1 MAAMDEKFKA
11 WMSKTQEAI
20 IEPDLPIIVCP
31 RSPQFRSAT
40 CSVAAGSALRAQLR
54 AAVPPQDPHH
64 HLWDHQG
71 EPGPG
76 RYLIDEI
83 AEDVNSGHNIVKT
96 VRRAFSPQL
105 APAYASAVQP
115 LPLRLP

>member
-1 MAAMDEKFKA
+1 MASA
-11 WMSKTQEAI
+11 
-20 IEPDLPIIVCP
+20 
-31 RSPQFRSAT
+31 RSTRPSCASDVHRAGASRSRN
-40 CSVAAGSALRAQLR
+40 SSALRRCA
-54 AAVPPQDPHH
+54 QDPHH

-96 VRRAFSPQL
+96 VRRAFAAPQL